1 MSGTNARIEYLKDER
16 TTIYSPATTRPDFLS
31 NIDIDQPSHVVR
43 GIGIICTIGK
53 KLFLCIF
60 FVSLRFC
67 FMIREQLFYSHTQEI
82 LTFMLIPCYLHFSE

>member
-1 MSGTNARIEYLKDER
+1 MSGTKARIEYLKNEK

-53 KLFLCIF
+53 KLFLYVF
-60 FVSLRFC
+60 FMSLRFLSHDYGATV
-67 FMIREQLFYSHTQEI
+67 LFTYTRTI
-82 LTFMLIPCYLHFSE
+82 TRVYL

>member
-1 MSGTNARIEYLKDER
+1 MSGTKARIEYLKDER

-53 KLFLCIF
+53 KLFLYVF
-60 FVSLRFC
+60 FTSSRFC
-67 FMIREQLFYSHTQEI
+67 FMIEREQLFSSHRQET
-82 LTFMLIPCYLHFSE
+82 LPL

>member
-1 MSGTNARIEYLKDER
+1 MSGTKARIEYLKDER

-53 KLFLCIF
+53 KLFLYVF
-60 FVSLRFC
+60 FYEFKVL
-67 FMIREQLFYSHTQEI
+67 
-82 LTFMLIPCYLHFSE
+82 LHD